1 MFTRK
6 LILAAM
12 ATVVAGATFGLSV
25 AAHAQGDARR
35 TMRIIVPFAPGGPV
49 DLGGRVIAPKMEE
62 RLKHPVIVENRPGAN
77 AAIGAQAAATA
88 AADGSTLY
96 MQSVAVMTPT
106 MIKDFPLD
114 ILRDFEP
121 VASVWNVSYYLFINA
136 GLPAKTLPEFVAYAK
151 ANPGKLNYAAGTVS
165 TMLLMETLKSKYG
178 LDMVGIQYKG
188 SAPSAVALAANEV
201 QANFDVAGVLKPHLD
216 SGKVRVLF
224 NAGRKRS
231 AVLPDA
237 PTAAELGAP
246 DLQFS
251 LTGGLWTR
259 AGAPRAVVDE
269 VSKVVNEVM
278 ALPDVGQRFSTIG
291 WEVNNGS
298 REELSRSVR
307 AEMEFIARA
316 AKAMNYKPE

>member
-1 MFTRK
+1 MPHIA
-6 LILAAM
+6 L
-12 ATVVAGATFGLSV
+12 LS
-25 AAHAQGDARR
+25 
-35 TMRIIVPFAPGGPV
+35 F
-49 DLGGRVIAPKMEE
+49 
-62 RLKHPVIVENRPGAN
+62 
-77 AAIGAQAAATA
+77 
-88 AADGSTLY
+88 S
-96 MQSVAVMTPT
+96 S
-106 MIKDFPLD
+106 
-114 ILRDFEP
+114 
-121 VASVWNVSYYLFINA
+121 
-136 GLPAKTLPEFVAYAK
+136 
-151 ANPGKLNYAAGTVS
+151 
-165 TMLLMETLKSKYG
+165 
-178 LDMVGIQYKG
+178 
-188 SAPSAVALAANEV
+188 SAVALAANEV